1 MPLQQTSG
9 NDTQDAY
16 GGGKAVVPVYVENV
30 FSTYV
35 YTGTGANQTI
45 TNGIDLSTKGGFVW
59 IKIRDVTGNN
69 NSFDTAQGA
78 GKYLV
83 TNTNAATVTDA
94 TTLTS
99 FNTNGFSLG
108 ADRFAGYVNGNGNKF
123 ASWTFRK
130 QPKFFDVVT
139 YTGTGSVKNIAH
151 NLGSIP
157 GCIIVKQTDTAGNW
171 SVYHSGT
178 NNGTNPQNYVT
189 YLNLTDAQS
198 AQSVFWNNT
207 APTSTQFTIGT
218 GTDVNTSGGTYV
230 AYLFASNAGGFGL
243 TGTDNVITCGSFT
256 TNGSGNA
263 TVTLGYEP
271 QFVITKA
278 TSSTSDWVIED
289 NMRGFTSTPVNF
301 SNNPLLA
308 ANTSSAENTGGG
320 TTLSITSTGF
330 KSDPNSYP
338 TSTSFIYIA
347 IRRGPMA
354 VPTDPTKVFAPVLQ
368 GPSSGT
374 GSATNPNFLSNF
386 PVDLFTRSTRTGAA
400 GPVVAT
406 FADRLRGSTNTLA
419 TSSTSAEGFANYQ
432 VDSQTG
438 AYFSGQSADSTI
450 SSWNFRR
457 APNFFDVVC
466 YTGTGSATTQAHNL
480 GVAPELIIV
489 KCRSTARAWPVY
501 SQSLGNNQTVTL
513 NLTNATQTNAI
524 WNNTSPTNT
533 VFSISPNVAVNN
545 SGDTYV
551 AYLFATCPGVS
562 KVGSYTGNGTTQ
574 TINCGFAG
582 GARFVLIKRTD
593 STGDWYVYDTARG
606 MTTLTDPYLLM
617 NSTAA
622 ESATLGSVTSVTT
635 GFAVNASVLAAINTN
650 AASYIFLAIA

>member
-1 MPLQQTSG
+1 
-9 NDTQDAY
+9 
-16 GGGKAVVPVYVENV
+16 
-30 FSTYV
+30 
-35 YTGTGANQTI
+35 
-45 TNGIDLSTKGGFVW
+45 
-59 IKIRDVTGNN
+59 
-69 NSFDTAQGA
+69 
-78 GKYLV
+78 
-83 TNTNAATVTDA
+83 
-94 TTLTS
+94 
-99 FNTNGFSLG
+99 
-108 ADRFAGYVNGNGNKF
+108 
-123 ASWTFRK
+123 
-130 QPKFFDVVT
+130 
-139 YTGTGSVKNIAH
+139 
-151 NLGSIP
+151 
-157 GCIIVKQTDTAGNW
+157 
-171 SVYHSGT
+171 
-178 NNGTNPQNYVT
+178 
-189 YLNLTDAQS
+189 
-198 AQSVFWNNT
+198 
-207 APTSTQFTIGT
+207 
-218 GTDVNTSGGTYV
+218 
-230 AYLFASNAGGFGL
+230 
-243 TGTDNVITCGSFT
+243 
-256 TNGSGNA
+256 
-263 TVTLGYEP
+263 
-271 QFVITKA
+271 
-278 TSSTSDWVIED
+278 
-289 NMRGFTSTPVNF
+289 
-301 SNNPLLA
+301 
-308 ANTSSAENTGGG
+308 
-320 TTLSITSTGF
+320 
-330 KSDPNSYP
+330 
-338 TSTSFIYIA
+338 
-347 IRRGPMA
+347 MA

>member
-123 ASWTFRK
+123 VSWTFRK